1 MLLNIMSVILTILL
15 GISVYFNVKFGIIIL
30 RMQDTIED
38 CLDALD
44 ERFQVFSKILEKP
57 VFFDSPEIRQV
68 IQEIRTSQEIL
79 LKIANSI
86 ANPGETD
93 SNEKE
98 K

>member
-1 MLLNIMSVILTILL
+1 MLLSIVSVILTILL

>member
-1 MLLNIMSVILTILL
+1 MLLSIAAVILTVLL

-93 SNEKE
+93 SNETE

>member
-1 MLLNIMSVILTILL
+1 MLLSIMSVMLTVLL

>member
-1 MLLNIMSVILTILL
+1 MLLSIMSVMLTVLL

-44 ERFQVFSKILEKP
+44 ERFQVFSRILEKP

>member
-1 MLLNIMSVILTILL
+1 MLLSIAAVILTVLL

-44 ERFQVFSKILEKP
+44 ERFQVFSRILEKP

>member
-1 MLLNIMSVILTILL
+1 MLLSIVSVILTILL

-68 IQEIRTSQEIL
+68 IQEIRKSQETL

-93 SNEKE
+93 SNETE

>member
-1 MLLNIMSVILTILL
+1 MLPSIVSVILTILL

-68 IQEIRTSQEIL
+68 IQEIRKSQEIL

-93 SNEKE
+93 SNETE

>member
-1 MLLNIMSVILTILL
+1 MLLSIVSVILTILL

-68 IQEIRTSQEIL
+68 IQEIRKSQEIL

-93 SNEKE
+93 SNETE